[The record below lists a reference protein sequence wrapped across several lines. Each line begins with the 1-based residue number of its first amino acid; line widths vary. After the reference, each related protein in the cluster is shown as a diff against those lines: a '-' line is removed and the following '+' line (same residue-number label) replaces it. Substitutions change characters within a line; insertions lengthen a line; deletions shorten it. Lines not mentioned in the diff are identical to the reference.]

1 MIKLRAYSS
10 SIQCRQPRRVRQRC
24 LSLFKKEKKKGM
36 KYDLGFESGL
46 SATFEQKSHPLHR
59 PVSSNHN
66 GVYFYL
72 PSCFEEGLA
81 GSFRALLLPLPLE
94 DGVGGWFGEMEGEG
108 RRQ

>member
-46 SATFEQKSHPLHR
+46 VLHLNRRVTHCTGQFHPTITAYTSTYRLVLKR
-59 PVSSNHN
+59 V
-66 GVYFYL
+66 
-72 PSCFEEGLA
+72 
-81 GSFRALLLPLPLE
+81 
-94 DGVGGWFGEMEGEG
+94 
-108 RRQ
+108 